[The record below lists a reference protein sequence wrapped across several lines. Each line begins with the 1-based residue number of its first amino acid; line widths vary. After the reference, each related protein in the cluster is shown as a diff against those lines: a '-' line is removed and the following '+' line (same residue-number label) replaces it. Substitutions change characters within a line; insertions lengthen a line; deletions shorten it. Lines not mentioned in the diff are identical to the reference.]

1 MGLQGYV
8 GSAEDQR
15 RIRRQEKERED
26 RKKQFE
32 DKKKRSD
39 ANVDAAGLRQF
50 GAGTSEVLQCLHS
63 CFCMCICLQK
73 STLTCLSRHGLQM
86 QRDMLCI
93 CQHACSNETHFLD
106 RRLLLHHLRAFC
118 IAGG

>member
-15 RIRRQEKERED
+15 RIRRQEKEREE

-32 DKKKRSD
+32 EKKKQSD

-50 GAGTSEVLQCLHS
+50 GTGTAEVPP
-63 CFCMCICLQK
+63 
-73 STLTCLSRHGLQM
+73 LSSWL
-86 QRDMLCI
+86 
-93 CQHACSNETHFLD
+93 AY
-106 RRLLLHHLRAFC
+106 
-118 IAGG
+118 

>member
-26 RKKQFE
+26 RKRQFE
-32 DKKKRSD
+32 DKKKQSD

-50 GAGTSEVLQCLHS
+50 GTGTIGRWL
-63 CFCMCICLQK
+63 
-73 STLTCLSRHGLQM
+73 TLASLAPTLSSHDTM
-86 QRDMLCI
+86 HI
-93 CQHACSNETHFLD
+93 
-106 RRLLLHHLRAFC
+106 
-118 IAGG
+118 

>member
-32 DKKKRSD
+32 DKKKQSD

-50 GAGTSEVLQCLHS
+50 GTGTTEVAYIGWLAPNLIH
-63 CFCMCICLQK
+63 IC
-73 STLTCLSRHGLQM
+73 TLCNSATDS
-86 QRDMLCI
+86 
-93 CQHACSNETHFLD
+93 
-106 RRLLLHHLRAFC
+106 
-118 IAGG
+118 

>member
-32 DKKKRSD
+32 DKKKQSD

-50 GAGTSEVLQCLHS
+50 GTGTTEVPPTQHWPIALPTGVHN
-63 CFCMCICLQK
+63 F
-73 STLTCLSRHGLQM
+73 TL
-86 QRDMLCI
+86 
-93 CQHACSNETHFLD
+93 E
-106 RRLLLHHLRAFC
+106 
-118 IAGG
+118 